1 MILIIVILLPFLLRN
16 KYTFPLTFI
25 LINTNVLQFSY
36 GLKYEI
42 FRFGAG
48 VILLMDYYFV
58 ILFFLILRKI
68 NEIKL
73 DYIYNRIFYIF
84 GFITLVSLFSS
95 IIFGFDVNVFVKV
108 IRLFMRYIAYIY
120 LALYLYESRE
130 NTVRFIRVLFV
141 LVILVF
147 ILQVYELSIQKRV
160 MIDLIANPYNKY
172 YTEGVYINIP
182 YFGWV
187 LYAWNRM
194 LAFMPLAL
202 FFSFYFLLR
211 NVRVLPVG
219 NTIMVLI
226 CLLSVYLGLS
236 RIGIFIYS
244 VAMVFFILLNLRTGS
259 KRKFAFLGI
268 TAVLAIILYFY
279 YFQVTALEA
288 FSLRL
293 QTVEQIQTGEEGN
306 TAQRVIFW
314 QDQFENAFE
323 SPVIGKGFNPS
334 SFSTLTGDVGVSNL
348 ISLFGISGVL
358 IPFFI
363 VYVTIKATNAI
374 SAVDMDFQNAFLS
387 VFLAYFIASLI
398 TADIYL
404 SGSIIIISLIAI
416 ITVKANNVN
425 WLLDEEEEEEEQELE
440 DAAVD

>member
-1 MILIIVILLPFLLRN
+1 
-16 KYTFPLTFI
+16 
-25 LINTNVLQFSY
+25 
-36 GLKYEI
+36 
-42 FRFGAG
+42 
-48 VILLMDYYFV
+48 
-58 ILFFLILRKI
+58 
-68 NEIKL
+68 
-73 DYIYNRIFYIF
+73 
-84 GFITLVSLFSS
+84 
-95 IIFGFDVNVFVKV
+95 
-108 IRLFMRYIAYIY
+108 
-120 LALYLYESRE
+120 
-130 NTVRFIRVLFV
+130 
-141 LVILVF
+141 
-147 ILQVYELSIQKRV
+147 
-160 MIDLIANPYNKY
+160 
-172 YTEGVYINIP
+172 
-182 YFGWV
+182 
-187 LYAWNRM
+187 
-194 LAFMPLAL
+194 
-202 FFSFYFLLR
+202 
-211 NVRVLPVG
+211 
-219 NTIMVLI
+219 MVLI